1 MPQTN
6 RKNVE
11 LYLPKRDTT
20 LFAVRHL
27 FDRDGWFKS
36 LDINDDIS
44 EVHSLD
50 ERFSKITLKKY
61 ISRKGNEI
69 LPNDADFHI
78 ELAISH

>member
-6 RKNVE
+6 RKKME

-27 FDRDGWFKS
+27 FNRDF
-36 LDINDDIS
+36 NDDIS

-50 ERFSKITLKKY
+50 ERFSKITLKKC
-61 ISRKGNEI
+61 ISRKAMKFCRMI
-69 LPNDADFHI
+69 LTFI
-78 ELAISH
+78 

>member
-6 RKNVE
+6 RKKME

-27 FDRDGWFKS
+27 FNRDF
-36 LDINDDIS
+36 NDDIS
-44 EVHSLD
+44 EDNLEEVHI
-50 ERFSKITLKKY
+50 K
-61 ISRKGNEI
+61 KGNEI
-69 LPNDADFHI
+69 LPNDTDFHI